1 MRPSLELISRPKPS
15 SLPGMRS
22 VTRLHRVACV
32 LLAACLLLVLP
43 ETLRTF
49 AQTKPDEPYV
59 SKAAEAILIDA
70 RTGRVLFE
78 KNADEP
84 VPPASMSKLMTMIMV
99 FESLKA
105 GKLTL
110 DQKFKVSQDAWK
122 RGGASSGGSTMYA
135 ELNSEIALEDLI
147 KGVVVQ
153 SANDAC
159 IVIAENMAGSEQ
171 AFAEQMTKRAHELG
185 ATNATFRNATGL
197 PDPDHKMSVRDL
209 AVLARYIINGF
220 PEYYKYYSIPEFT
233 WNNIKQQN
241 RNPLLKDYPGAD
253 GMKTGYTKEAGYG
266 LIGSAQRDGR
276 RLIMVIAGLK
286 SINERKQEAQGLL
299 DWGFKQFRT
308 VDVYA
313 KGDRVGQA
321 RVWGGTVRHV
331 PLLAAADV
339 RVALTPQ
346 EQAMAEM
353 KLSYTGP
360 LLAPVEANQ
369 QVGSVRFIVD
379 GVTVADVPV
388 VTGGSVAA
396 ENSMWSRAVDSVFIM
411 VFGS

>member
-1 MRPSLELISRPKPS
+1 MTPVPRFPRIVSI
-15 SLPGMRS
+15 
-22 VTRLHRVACV
+22 
-32 LLAACLLLVLP
+32 LLAAILLLVLP
-43 ETLRTF
+43 GLEGAL
-49 AQTKPDEPYV
+49 AQGKADEPYV
-59 SKAAEAILIDA
+59 SKAEEAILLDA

-78 KNADEP
+78 KNADAP

-99 FESLKA
+99 FEALKA
-105 GKLTL
+105 GTLTL
-110 DQKFKVSQDAWK
+110 DQTFKVSQDAWK

-135 ELNSEIALEDLI
+135 ELNSEVALEDLI

-185 ATNATFRNATGL
+185 ATNATFKNATGL
-197 PDPDHKMSVRDL
+197 PDPEHTMSVRDL
-209 AVLARYIINGF
+209 AVLARYIINTF

-276 RLIMVIAGLK
+276 RLVMVIAGLR
-286 SINERKQEAQGLL
+286 SINDRKQDAQGLL
-299 DWGFKQFRT
+299 DWGFKQFRA
-308 VDVYA
+308 VDVYT

-321 RVWGGTVRHV
+321 RVWGGTQRHV
-331 PLLAAADV
+331 PLLAAGDV

-346 EQAMAEM
+346 EQEMAEM
-353 KLSYTGP
+353 KLTYTGP
-360 LLAPVEANQ
+360 LLAPVESGT

-388 VTGGSVAA
+388 VTGGAVPVDA
-396 ENSMWSRAVDSVFIM
+396 SMWSRAVDSVFIM

>member
-1 MRPSLELISRPKPS
+1 
-15 SLPGMRS
+15 MRS
-22 VTRLHRVACV
+22 VQFFRRVACAILVAV
-32 LLAACLLLVLP
+32 LLLAVPGASDLM
-43 ETLRTF
+43 
-49 AQTKPDEPYV
+49 AQGKAEQPYV
-59 SKAAEAILIDA
+59 AKAEEAILLDA

-78 KNADEP
+78 KNADQP

-99 FESLKA
+99 FEALRSGTLS
-105 GKLTL
+105 L

-122 RGGASSGGSTMYA
+122 RGGAPSGGSTMYA
-135 ELNSEIALEDLI
+135 ELNSEVALEDLI
-147 KGVVVQ
+147 KGVVVH

-159 IVIAENMAGSEQ
+159 IVIAENMAGSEP
-171 AFAEQMTKRAHELG
+171 AFADLMTARARELG
-185 ATNATFRNATGL
+185 ATNATFKNATGL
-197 PDPDHKMSVRDL
+197 PDPGHQMSVRDL
-209 AVLARYIINGF
+209 AILARYIINTF

-233 WNNIKQQN
+233 WNNITQQN

-276 RLIMVIAGLK
+276 RLVMVIAGLK
-286 SINERKQEAQGLL
+286 TINERRQEAQGLL

-321 RVWGGTVRHV
+321 RVWGGTERHV
-331 PLLAAADV
+331 ALLAAGDV

-346 EQAMAEM
+346 EKEMAEV
-353 KLSYTGP
+353 KLAYTGP
-360 LLAPVEANQ
+360 LIAPVEAGQ

-388 VTGGSVAA
+388 VTAGAIT
-396 ENSMWSRAVDSVFIM
+396 EEPSMWSRAVDSVFIM

>member
-1 MRPSLELISRPKPS
+1 MLA
-15 SLPGMRS
+15 LPGA
-22 VTRLHRVACV
+22 TE
-32 LLAACLLLVLP
+32 LLAQGKA
-43 ETLRTF
+43 
-49 AQTKPDEPYV
+49 DEPYV
-59 SKAAEAILIDA
+59 SKAEEAVLMDA
-70 RTGRVLFE
+70 RTGRILFE
-78 KNADEP
+78 KNADAP

-99 FESLKA
+99 FEALKS

-135 ELNSEIALEDLI
+135 ELNSEVALDDLI
-147 KGVVVQ
+147 KGVIVQ

-159 IVIAENMAGSEQ
+159 IVIAENLAGSEP

-185 ATNATFRNATGL
+185 AVNATFKNATGL
-197 PDPDHKMSVRDL
+197 PDPDHKMSVKDL
-209 AVLARYIINGF
+209 AILARYIINTF

-233 WNNIKQQN
+233 WNKIRQQN

-286 SINERKQEAQGLL
+286 SINDRKQEAQSLL

-321 RVWGGTVRHV
+321 RVWGGKERHV
-331 PLLAAADV
+331 PLLAAGDV

-360 LLAPVEANQ
+360 LVAPVEQ
-369 QVGSVRFIVD
+369 GTTVGSVRFIVD

-388 VTGGSVAA
+388 VTANAVAA
-396 ENSMWSRAVDSVFIM
+396 EPSMWSRAVDSVFLM

>member
-1 MRPSLELISRPKPS
+1 
-15 SLPGMRS
+15 MRS
-22 VTRLHRVACV
+22 VARFHRVVSV
-32 LLAACLLLVLP
+32 LLAACLLLALP
-43 ETLRTF
+43 GAVEAL
-49 AQTKPDEPYV
+49 AQGKADEPFV
-59 SKAAEAILIDA
+59 SRADEAILLDA

-99 FESLKA
+99 FEALKA

-135 ELNSEIALEDLI
+135 ELNSEVALDDLI
-147 KGVVVQ
+147 KGVIVQ

-185 ATNATFRNATGL
+185 ATNATFKNATGL

-209 AVLARYIINGF
+209 AVLARYIINTF

-233 WNNIKQQN
+233 WNNIRQQN

-276 RLIMVIAGLK
+276 RLVMVIAGLK
-286 SINERKQEAQGLL
+286 SINDRKQEAQALL

-321 RVWGGTVRHV
+321 RVWGGTERHV
-331 PLLAAADV
+331 PLLAAGDV
-339 RVALTPQ
+339 KVALTPQ

-360 LLAPVEANQ
+360 LLAPVEAGK

-388 VTGGSVAA
+388 VTGGAVPA
-396 ENSMWSRAVDSVFIM
+396 EGSMWSRAVDSVFIM

>member
-1 MRPSLELISRPKPS
+1 
-15 SLPGMRS
+15 MRS
-22 VTRLHRVACV
+22 VQFFRRVACAILVAV
-32 LLAACLLLVLP
+32 LLLAVPGASDLM
-43 ETLRTF
+43 
-49 AQTKPDEPYV
+49 AQGKAEQPYV
-59 SKAAEAILIDA
+59 AKAEEAILLDS

-78 KNADEP
+78 KNADQP

-99 FESLKA
+99 FEALRSGTLS
-105 GKLTL
+105 L

-122 RGGASSGGSTMYA
+122 RGGAPSGGSTMYA
-135 ELNSEIALEDLI
+135 ELNSEVALEDLI
-147 KGVVVQ
+147 KGVVVH

-159 IVIAENMAGSEQ
+159 IVIAENMAGSEP
-171 AFAEQMTKRAHELG
+171 AFADLMTARARELG
-185 ATNATFRNATGL
+185 ATNATFKNATGL
-197 PDPDHKMSVRDL
+197 PDPGHQMSVRDL
-209 AVLARYIINGF
+209 AILARYIINTF

-233 WNNIKQQN
+233 WNNITQQN

-276 RLIMVIAGLK
+276 RLVMVIAGLK
-286 SINERKQEAQGLL
+286 TINERRQEAQGLL

-321 RVWGGTVRHV
+321 RVWGGTERHV
-331 PLLAAADV
+331 ALLAAGDV

-346 EQAMAEM
+346 EKEMAEV
-353 KLSYTGP
+353 KLAYTGP
-360 LLAPVEANQ
+360 LIAPVEAGQ

-388 VTGGSVAA
+388 VTAGAIT
-396 ENSMWSRAVDSVFIM
+396 EEPSMWSRAVDSVFIM